1 LSANPKPPTY
11 TEAATRLDEILRT
24 LRDGEVPIDDLAAV
38 VEEAAGLLS
47 LCRKKL
53 RAAEA
58 KVEKI
63 AGELDDED
71 EEAEGL
77 GL

>member
-1 LSANPKPPTY
+1 MSANPKPATY
-11 TEAATRLDEILRT
+11 TEAASRLDEILRT
-24 LRDGEVPIDDLAAV
+24 LREGEVPIDDLAAV

-71 EEAEGL
+71 EGL